1 MEAAMAK
8 GDFLGEFEYI
18 VMLSLLRLGDDAY
31 GMTIRQ
37 DIEDRTERP
46 VAVGAVYAALDRLEE
61 KGYITSTEGE
71 TTRGRGGRSKTYYQV
86 NASGLQA
93 VRQTRSVFRRMEKG
107 VEPKLRPATRL
118 EVA

>member
-1 MEAAMAK
+1 MAK

-37 DIEDRTERP
+37 DIENRAERP
-46 VAVGAVYAALDRLEE
+46 VAVGAVYAALDRLEA
-61 KGYITSTEGE
+61 KGYIKSREGE
-71 TTRGRGGRSKTYYQV
+71 TTRGRGGRSKTYYSV
-86 NASGLQA
+86 NANGLQA

-107 VEPKLRPATRL
+107 AEPKLGPAFQL
-118 EVA
+118 KVA

>member
-1 MEAAMAK
+1 MAK

-37 DIEDRTERP
+37 DIEDRAERP

-61 KGYITSTEGE
+61 KGYITSSEGE
-71 TTRGRGGRSKTYYQV
+71 TTRGRGGRSKTYYKV
-86 NASGLQA
+86 NGAGLKA

-107 VEPKLRPATRL
+107 AEPKLGPALR

>member
-1 MEAAMAK
+1 MAK

-18 VMLSLLRLGDDAY
+18 VMLSLLRLGDAAY

-37 DIEDRTERP
+37 DIEERTERP

-61 KGYITSTEGE
+61 KGYIDSREGE
-71 TTRGRGGRSKTYYQV
+71 TTRGRGGRSRTYYSV
-86 NASGLQA
+86 NADGLKA

-107 VEPKLRPATRL
+107 AEPKLGPAFRWRF
-118 EVA
+118 A

>member
-1 MEAAMAK
+1 MAK

-46 VAVGAVYAALDRLEE
+46 VAVGAVYAGLDRLEG
-61 KGYITSTEGE
+61 KGYIKSREGE
-71 TTRGRGGRSKTYYQV
+71 TTRGRGGRSKTYYSV
-86 NASGLQA
+86 NAAGLQA
-93 VRQTRSVFRRMEKG
+93 VRQTRAVFRRMERG
-107 VEPKLRPATRL
+107 AEPKLGPALIQR
-118 EVA
+118 VMA